1 MKKKIKEAQKNS
13 GIRIIAE
20 SPPNYNAMCPIFSL
34 ERIQQGDFCFSN
46 LETGDKAAFADSIFK
61 RRTLTWERLQRE
73 DRHKLGSE
81 KISKESIKAT
91 IPKFITEDEQ
101 NFLALR
107 FNGLKSMVGYKV
119 NNIFYVLWF
128 DPKFNL
134 YKHS

>member
-1 MKKKIKEAQKNS
+1 MKKKIKEVEKNS
-13 GIRIIAE
+13 GIHISAE
-20 SPPNYNAMCPIFSL
+20 SPPNYHAMHPIFSL
-34 ERIQQGDFCFSN
+34 ERIQPGDFCFSN

-61 RRTLTWERLQRE
+61 RRTLTWEKLKNE

-81 KISKESIKAT
+81 KINKKSIKAT

-107 FNGLKSMVGYKV
+107 FNGLKAMVGYKV

-128 DPKFNL
+128 DPKFKL
-134 YKHS
+134 YDHS